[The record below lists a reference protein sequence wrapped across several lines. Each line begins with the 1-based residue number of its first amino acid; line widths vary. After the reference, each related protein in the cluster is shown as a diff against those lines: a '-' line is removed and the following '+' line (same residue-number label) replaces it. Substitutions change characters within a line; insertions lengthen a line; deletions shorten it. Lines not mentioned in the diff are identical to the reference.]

1 MLLIVG
7 ETIAAF
13 MRQLPADADA
23 EEVTPFSGPW
33 ASGAPAIAAYTAG
46 MLGAPA
52 HLVAGIG
59 QDENGGLIRSR
70 LRAAGVNCH
79 ESRSGHLRPTA
90 AAWITYYPDGHR
102 AFDFRVEGTAATSVL
117 ETDLAD
123 LPEAASWLHV
133 SGSALLFGQP
143 LASSVMNALHR
154 AHRAGAM
161 VSVDPNVRP
170 EVLTRPTAALLAEA
184 TELAGVIFPSS
195 GELEALGLSVADLAR
210 SGSIVCATDGARGA
224 RVHTPDGTWQIPA
237 DPADPVDTDGAG
249 DTFAGGYIAA
259 AMTGAAPVE
268 AARAGSRA
276 AAESITV
283 VGPMQAVFTG
293 GPAAAAR

>member
-13 MRQLPADADA
+13 MRQLTADAGA
-23 EEVTPFSGPW
+23 GELTPFSGPW

-46 MLGAPA
+46 MLGAPT

-59 QDENGGLIRSR
+59 QDENGRLIRSR
-70 LRAAGVNCH
+70 LRAAGVHCH
-79 ESRSGHLRPTA
+79 ESSGGHLKPTA

-102 AFDFRVEGTAATSVL
+102 EFDFRVGGTAATSVL

-123 LPEAASWLHV
+123 LPETASWLHV
-133 SGSALLFGQP
+133 SGSALLFGEP
-143 LASSVMNALHR
+143 LASSVLNALHR
-154 AHRAGAM
+154 AHSAGAT

-170 EVLTRPTAALLAEA
+170 EVLTPPTAARLAGAVELAE
-184 TELAGVIFPSS
+184 VIFPSD
-195 GELEALGLSVADLAR
+195 GELEALGLSVADLTR
-210 SGSIVCATDGARGA
+210 NGSIVCATDGAQGA
-224 RVHTPDGTWQIPA
+224 RLHTPDGTWHVPA

-276 AAESITV
+276 AAESIAV
-283 VGPMQAVFTG
+283 VGPMQAAFTR
-293 GPAAAAR
+293 GPSAR

>member
-7 ETIAAF
+7 EAIAAF
-13 MRQLPADADA
+13 MRQLTADDDA
-23 EEVTPFSGPW
+23 EELTPFSGPW

-79 ESRSGHLRPTA
+79 ESSDGHLKPTA
-90 AAWITYYPDGHR
+90 TAWISYYPDGHR
-102 AFDFRVEGTAATSVL
+102 EFDFRVEGTAATAVL
-117 ETDLAD
+117 EADLAG
-123 LPEAASWLHV
+123 LPETAAWLHV
-133 SGSALLFGQP
+133 SGSALLFGEP
-143 LASSVMNALHR
+143 LAGTVRSALHR
-154 AHRAGAM
+154 AHSAGAT
-161 VSVDPNVRP
+161 VSVDPNVRQ
-170 EVLTRPTAALLAEA
+170 EALTAAAAARLADVVELAE
-184 TELAGVIFPSS
+184 VIFPSK
-195 GELEALGLSVADLAR
+195 GELEALGLSVAGLTR
-210 SGSIVCATDGARGA
+210 NGSIVCATDGAQGA
-224 RVHTPDGTWQIPA
+224 RLHTPDGAWQIPA

-259 AMTGAAPVE
+259 AMTGATPVE

-276 AAESITV
+276 AAESISV
-283 VGPMQAVFTG
+283 VGPMQAAFAR
-293 GPAAAAR
+293 GPAAR